1 MSGPPPPLSQPP
13 NAPPPPPMWTP
24 MGVPQRR
31 MMIDP
36 WPLLGFWARAVG
48 FLLLFLGTLIVVS
61 FASPGG
67 GCVTT
72 PSSCSGFAA
81 QALNAVLAGKI
92 LWVLGLGAL
101 GAGAAIRLHWGLRM
115 PENPRPDEVNFV
127 LADRRANG
135 LLFILSMA
143 LLLLLYFQSSFLTL
157 GLGLPPGL

>member
-1 MSGPPPPLSQPP
+1 
-13 NAPPPPPMWTP
+13 